1 MTPGNQ
7 PAASELLVDN
17 TRADLA
23 LRCLATFQMLLMLA
37 TWPLWFAP
45 SRFPVVPLFSQSL
58 PLLAIPV
65 ASVLLFLTCLAI
77 SLIRFPTAPTSSI
90 SGRQRLCSLALVA
103 AVVPVICNQ
112 HCLQAW
118 HWLFIL
124 AMLIAVTHTPEIRAS
139 QLRLTICTLYICSGL
154 SRITANPQAGIAGL
168 IARQLLEFLP
178 GTPDHTADTVNLA
191 CHALS
196 ALEITT
202 GIMLLFNSRRIRVP
216 AVVLAVLMHASLLL
230 ALGPTGLNHHPGVL
244 LWNLCFPILLPLLFL
259 RGLPSAGKNH
269 SFGAGGLLISVFSVS
284 GLFALADNWPAWQ
297 LYSARP
303 ESWTLW
309 VHRADTPELP
319 LSLRPWLSST
329 VQDDWVPVRLD
340 RLSLHQIGSPL
351 YPEDRFQLAIIS
363 HTLQSLPE
371 TVRFRVTVEEP
382 RPLDWWNRSVR
393 LISNRADLEKEHE
406 AFILNSRAL
415 HTSNQPPL

>member
-7 PAASELLVDN
+7 PAAGELLVET

-65 ASVLLFLTCLAI
+65 ASALLFLTCLAI
-77 SLIRFPTAPTSSI
+77 SLIRFPTAPTSRI
-90 SGRQRLCSLALVA
+90 AGRPLLCSLALVA
-103 AVVPVICNQ
+103 AVVPVLCNQ

-124 AMLIAVTHTPEIRAS
+124 AMLIAITHTPETRAP
-139 QLRLTICTLYICSGL
+139 QLRLTICTLYLCSGL

-178 GTPDHTADTVNLA
+178 GPPDHTANTVNFT

-196 ALEITT
+196 ALEIST

-216 AVVLAVLMHASLLL
+216 GAVLAVLMHASLLL

-259 RGLPSAGKNH
+259 RGLPPTGKNH

-284 GLFALADNWPAWQ
+284 GLFGLADNWPAWQ

-309 VHRADTPELP
+309 VHRSDTPELP
-319 LSLRPWLSST
+319 QSLRQWLSST

-340 RLSLHQIGSPL
+340 RLSLHQTGSPL

-363 HTLQSLPE
+363 NTLDSLPE

-382 RPLDWWNRSVR
+382 RSLDWWNRTVR
-393 LISNRADLEKEHE
+393 LISDRASVDREHQ
-406 AFILNSRAL
+406 AFIFNSRVL
-415 HTSNQPPL
+415 HASNQSAL

>member
-1 MTPGNQ
+1 MTPVSL
-7 PAASELLVDN
+7 PAASERLVET

-45 SRFPVVPLFSQSL
+45 GRFPVVPLFSQSL
-58 PLLAIPV
+58 PILAIPLT
-65 ASVLLFLTCLAI
+65 SGLLFLTCLAM
-77 SLIRFPTAPTSSI
+77 SLKPFPGTPTGNRA
-90 SGRQRLCSLALVA
+90 GRRLLCSIALVA

-124 AMLIAVTHTPEIRAS
+124 AMLITVTHTPESRAP

-178 GTPDHTADTVNLA
+178 GPADHTANTVNLA
-191 CHALS
+191 CHVLS
-196 ALEITT
+196 ALEIIT
-202 GIMLLFNSRRIRVP
+202 GILLLFDFRRTRVP

-230 ALGPTGLNHHPGVL
+230 ALGPIGLNHHPGVL
-244 LWNLCFPILLPLLFL
+244 LWNLCFPILVPLLFL
-259 RGLPSAGKNH
+259 RGLPPACRGRR
-269 SFGAGGLLISVFSVS
+269 FGVGGLLISAFSVS
-284 GLFALADNWPAWQ
+284 GLFGVADNWPAWQ

-309 VHRADTPELP
+309 VHRSDTPELP
-319 LSLRPWLSST
+319 QFLRQWLGST
-329 VQDDWVPVRLD
+329 AQEDWVPVRLD
-340 RLSLHQIGSPL
+340 RLSLHQTGSPL

-363 HTLQSLPE
+363 STLNSLPD

-382 RPLDWWNRSVR
+382 RPLDWWNRSLR
-393 LISNRADLEKEHE
+393 LISDRADLNQEHQT
-406 AFILNSRAL
+406 FILNSRVL
-415 HTSNQPPL
+415 HTLNQSAP